1 MSVAKPGETRKARGS
16 IVRRADA
23 PRENVLQGRAMS
35 VTSGIMLSDNMGASK
50 DAMDEEGNA
59 AADLGL
65 VARIR
70 ESFDSLTAT
79 EREAAQFILGHL
91 TDVLV
96 CNSVELSQLRGI
108 SQPTLSRLYR
118 KLGYAN
124 AGEFRRDVRRVHRP
138 GSPERSRH
146 TQCDD
151 LVADH
156 LRRDEESL
164 KRTFEG
170 IDRAQLSSACQAMA
184 TAPHVAVVGYRSS
197 YPVALHMREQ
207 LMRLRGNVDILPNPG
222 QSIGEELGDYAAGD
236 VIVIIGVGRRLPFFS
251 RLIDVMLERGL
262 TVVVIGDISARNA
275 VIKVVL
281 NSHVLTSFTAAFA
294 LIALMMDEVGKCL
307 VDTEDEVHARIEG
320 INDCFDALN
329 ELED

>member
-1 MSVAKPGETRKARGS
+1 
-16 IVRRADA
+16 
-23 PRENVLQGRAMS
+23 MS

-96 CNSVELSQLRGI
+96 CNSVELSQLSGI

-138 GSPERSRH
+138 GSPELSRH

-170 IDRAQLSSACQAMA
+170 IDARNCHPHAKPWPRPACGG
-184 TAPHVAVVGYRSS
+184 VGYRSS

-222 QSIGEELGDYAAGD
+222 QSIGEDLVDYAAGD

-275 VIKVVL
+275 VIGRNVAFFKVVL

-294 LIALMMDEVGKCL
+294 LIALMVDEVGKCL

-320 INDCFDALN
+320 INDCFDALD

>member
-1 MSVAKPGETRKARGS
+1 
-16 IVRRADA
+16 
-23 PRENVLQGRAMS
+23 
-35 VTSGIMLSDNMGASK
+35 MGASK

-96 CNSVELSQLRGI
+96 CNSVELSQLSGI

-138 GSPERSRH
+138 GSPELSRH

-170 IDRAQLSSACQAMA
+170 IDRGATVIRMPSHGHGPACGGGRVPQQLS
-184 TAPHVAVVGYRSS
+184 
-197 YPVALHMREQ
+197 
-207 LMRLRGNVDILPNPG
+207 RG
-222 QSIGEELGDYAAGD
+222 AA
-236 VIVIIGVGRRLPFFS
+236 
-251 RLIDVMLERGL
+251 
-262 TVVVIGDISARNA
+262 
-275 VIKVVL
+275 
-281 NSHVLTSFTAAFA
+281 
-294 LIALMMDEVGKCL
+294 
-307 VDTEDEVHARIEG
+307 HARTA
-320 INDCFDALN
+320 DAATRKR
-329 ELED
+329 

>member
-1 MSVAKPGETRKARGS
+1 
-16 IVRRADA
+16 
-23 PRENVLQGRAMS
+23 
-35 VTSGIMLSDNMGASK
+35 MGASK

-96 CNSVELSQLRGI
+96 CNSVELSQLSGI

-138 GSPERSRH
+138 GSPELSRH

-164 KRTFEG
+164 KRTF
-170 IDRAQLSSACQAMA
+170 
-184 TAPHVAVVGYRSS
+184 
-197 YPVALHMREQ
+197 
-207 LMRLRGNVDILPNPG
+207 
-222 QSIGEELGDYAAGD
+222 YA
-236 VIVIIGVGRRLPFFS
+236 S
-251 RLIDVMLERGL
+251 
-262 TVVVIGDISARNA
+262 TARNCHPHA
-275 VIKVVL
+275 KPWPRPRMWRW
-281 NSHVLTSFTAAFA
+281 SGTAAA
-294 LIALMMDEVGKCL
+294 IPWRCTCA
-307 VDTEDEVHARIEG
+307 
-320 INDCFDALN
+320 NS
-329 ELED
+329 

>member
-1 MSVAKPGETRKARGS
+1 
-16 IVRRADA
+16 
-23 PRENVLQGRAMS
+23 
-35 VTSGIMLSDNMGASK
+35 MGASK

-96 CNSVELSQLRGI
+96 CNSVELSQLSGI

-138 GSPERSRH
+138 GSPELSRH

-222 QSIGEELGDYAAGD
+222 QSIGEDLVDYAAGD
-236 VIVIIGVGRRLPFFS
+236 VIVI
-251 RLIDVMLERGL
+251 IDVMLERGL

-275 VIKVVL
+275 VIGRNVAFFKVVL

>member
-1 MSVAKPGETRKARGS
+1 
-16 IVRRADA
+16 
-23 PRENVLQGRAMS
+23 
-35 VTSGIMLSDNMGASK
+35 
-50 DAMDEEGNA
+50 MDEEGNA

-96 CNSVELSQLRGI
+96 CNSVELSQLSGI

-138 GSPERSRH
+138 GSPELSRH

-222 QSIGEELGDYAAGD
+222 QSIGK
-236 VIVIIGVGRRLPFFS
+236 S
-251 RLIDVMLERGL
+251 WLIMRQA
-262 TVVVIGDISARNA
+262 T
-275 VIKVVL
+275 
-281 NSHVLTSFTAAFA
+281 
-294 LIALMMDEVGKCL
+294 
-307 VDTEDEVHARIEG
+307 
-320 INDCFDALN
+320 
-329 ELED
+329 